1 MTVLQMVTRSCVFSD
16 DRIYRYRLDIAW
28 GEGGLGNVA
37 WCLLNP
43 STADEIEND
52 PTVERRFRWSMA
64 HGYDSLSIVNIFAYR
79 ATDPDVMKA
88 QADPVGPDDDRHI
101 LEVAKASDLFVVG
114 WGNHGSHLG
123 RGWQVTEMLSREG
136 IEPQCLGI
144 NRDGQPKHP
153 LYTSYTTPLRPYP

>member
-43 STADEIEND
+43 STAD
-52 PTVERRFRWSMA
+52 
-64 HGYDSLSIVNIFAYR
+64 
-79 ATDPDVMKA
+79 
-88 QADPVGPDDDRHI
+88 
-101 LEVAKASDLFVVG
+101 
-114 WGNHGSHLG
+114 GSHLG